1 MERVRFLVT
10 GDSSILFQ
18 CTLLINY
25 CNHISIP
32 PNVYSAIHF
41 CVHLLRYC
49 VYKSIIILCTIKCI
63 TCTQCTFL
71 HISLYCKSLFKVF
84 SCYCIYPTNTTLH
97 SYLVSTPSAM
107 TDQERDEIDS
117 AAEEFIHSCSE
128 KIETLHHRGD
138 TCTVYM

>member
-1 MERVRFLVT
+1 M
-10 GDSSILFQ
+10 
-18 CTLLINY
+18 
-25 CNHISIP
+25 
-32 PNVYSAIHF
+32 
-41 CVHLLRYC
+41 
-49 VYKSIIILCTIKCI
+49 YKSIIILCTIKCI

-138 TCTVYM
+138 TCTYVHVVTCTCVYWCTGTGAGVMVCICFCSSGPSCWTTGQSSSPGRL